1 MPDAQHHEEPLA
13 GPIAPVSDLSWIRHS
28 VQALEREKQRS
39 GEPPLLELGIG
50 SDLGVEIY
58 LKDESSHPSGS
69 LKHRLARALFLH
81 AICSGW
87 IGSDTTIVEAS
98 SGSTAVSEA
107 WFARLLGLR
116 FVAVMPAET
125 APAKIQAIEALG
137 GECVLVASASEAP
150 DVARQIASRGGHY
163 MDQFRYAERATPW
176 TGPDNIASAVIDQ
189 MNLEDSPHPHWF
201 VVGAGTGGTA
211 TTIGRAIRHRGLDSR
226 VCVVDPPGSR
236 LLEQW
241 SGSPIDD
248 PSSTTVIE
256 GIGRPRFED
265 SFVTTVID
273 AMVRVPDG
281 ASLAGMTML
290 NQLLARRCGGSSG
303 TNLVGALLV
312 AREMYTNGCTGSIV
326 TVLCDSGDRYA
337 ETLYSP
343 DWLASRCLDAAHDE
357 WLDRLIGARTH
368 EALTLRRAHPH
379 HGRATLHPI

>member
-1 MPDAQHHEEPLA
+1 MTDTQHHD
-13 GPIAPVSDLSWIRHS
+13 GPVAHPNGPTGRTCDLSWIRHS
-28 VQALEREKQRS
+28 VHTLEREKQRS
-39 GEPPLLELGIG
+39 GEPPLLDLGIG

-87 IGSDTTIVEAS
+87 IGADTTIVEAS

-116 FVAVMPAET
+116 FVAVMPVGT
-125 APAKIQAIEALG
+125 APAKIHAIEALG
-137 GECVLVASASEAP
+137 GECVLVASAGDAP
-150 DVARQIASRGGHY
+150 TVAKRIASRGGHY

-241 SGSPIDD
+241 SGCPVED
-248 PSSTTVIE
+248 PSATTVIE

-265 SFVTTVID
+265 SFVTTVVD

-281 ASLAGMTML
+281 ASLAGMGML
-290 NQLLARRCGGSSG
+290 NRLLARRCGGSSG

-312 AREMYTNGCTGSIV
+312 AREMYANGCTGSIV
-326 TVLCDSGDRYA
+326 TVLCDSGDRYT

-343 DWLASRCLDAAHDE
+343 DWLASRHLDTARDE
-357 WLDRLIGARTH
+357 WLDRLTDGVVDDV
-368 EALTLRRAHPH
+368 LTLRR
-379 HGRATLHPI
+379 RR

>member
-1 MPDAQHHEEPLA
+1 MADPQHDEDHRALSDELA
-13 GPIAPVSDLSWIRHS
+13 NRSCDITWIRHA
-28 VQALEREKQRS
+28 VQTLEREKQRS
-39 GEPPLLELGIG
+39 GEPPLLRLGIG
-50 SDLGVEIY
+50 ADLGVEIY
-58 LKDESSHPSGS
+58 VKDESSHPSGS
-69 LKHRLARALFLH
+69 LKHRLARALYLH

-87 IGSDTTIVEAS
+87 IGPDTTIVEAS

-116 FVAVMPAET
+116 FVAVMPAGT
-125 APAKIQAIEALG
+125 APAKIGAIEALG
-137 GECVLVASASEAP
+137 GECVLVAAASDAP
-150 DVARQIASRGGHY
+150 SVATKIARHGGHY
-163 MDQFRYAERATPW
+163 MDQFHYAERATPW

-211 TTIGRAIRHRGLDSR
+211 TTIGRVIRHRGLDSR

-241 SGSPIDD
+241 SGSPVDD
-248 PSSTTVIE
+248 PAAATVIE

-265 SFVTTVID
+265 SFVTTVVD

-290 NQLLARRCGGSSG
+290 NTLLARRCGGSSG

-312 AREMYTNGCTGSIV
+312 AQQMGTSGCTGSIA
-326 TVLCDSGDRYA
+326 TILCDSGDRYLD
-337 ETLYSP
+337 TLYSAE
-343 DWLASRCLDAAHDE
+343 WLALRKLDAEHDR
-357 WLDRLIGARTH
+357 WLHLLGAGH
-368 EALTLRRAHPH
+368 IADELTLRRERRRYP
-379 HGRATLHPI
+379 